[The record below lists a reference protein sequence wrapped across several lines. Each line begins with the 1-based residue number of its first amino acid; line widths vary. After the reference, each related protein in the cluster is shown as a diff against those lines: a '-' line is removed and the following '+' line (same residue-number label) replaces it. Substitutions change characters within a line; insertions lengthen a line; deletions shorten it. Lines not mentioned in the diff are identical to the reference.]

1 MADVF
6 ELRGEGSREVG
17 QGHMEH
23 TRECKVYKAHM
34 THMYKT
40 DDPPPPPPPPHI
52 PRLRQVV
59 VGTTL
64 HPPPPGGR
72 AEDNFVSSWGLV

>member
-1 MADVF
+1 MF

-34 THMYKT
+34 RHMYKT
-40 DDPPPPPPPPHI
+40 DDPPAPPPPHI